1 MPDPDRADVHL
12 HIADVF
18 INLSDPAQAV
28 VHLKA
33 AAEIRP
39 DTPGLI
45 EKMELLRIANPNLR

>member
-1 MPDPDRADVHL
+1 MPEPDKADVHL

-18 INLSDPAQAV
+18 IDLSEPAQAV

-45 EKMELLRIANPNLR
+45 EKMELLRITDPNLR